1 LHSKIPILGILG
13 MLILVVAVSGCT
25 SSTQYKTINTSQG
38 SFQIPTDWIMY
49 SKGSCIEI
57 DSSDNSSQI
66 QFFKLKGAT
75 DYFANMADTE
85 QAGAENQG
93 VYHNNVSDTS
103 YTVYHTV
110 SNNNNPDETDY
121 FFMKNGNYY
130 YMRGYSSPLD
140 QMDQIVQTV
149 K

>member
-1 LHSKIPILGILG
+1 
-13 MLILVVAVSGCT
+13 
-25 SSTQYKTINTSQG
+25 
-38 SFQIPTDWIMY
+38 MY

-66 QFFKLKGAT
+66 QFFKLKGAK

-85 QAGAENQG
+85 QAGAQNQG
-93 VYHNNVSDTS
+93 DYHNNVSDTS
-103 YTVYHTV
+103 YTVYHTS